1 LEYNADAA
9 EFATY
14 FGWGHLMA
22 WGLLLL
28 GIWLIA
34 SGALVLVPA
43 LAFQGAGTVLAI
55 LAVAAGVLVI
65 LDR

>member
-1 LEYNADAA
+1 MAL
-9 EFATY
+9 FSRTY
-14 FGWGHLMA
+14 K

-34 SGALVLVPA
+34 YGVLALVPA
-43 LAFQGAGTVLAI
+43 LAFQGSGTVLAI
-55 LAVAAGVLVI
+55 LAIAAGALII

>member
-1 LEYNADAA
+1 MGL
-9 EFATY
+9 FSRTRK
-14 FGWGHLMA
+14 WGV
-22 WGLLLL
+22 LLL

-34 SGALVLVPA
+34 SGAMVLVPA

-55 LAVAAGVLVI
+55 LAVVAGILII